1 MRIDLHL
8 QRGLFNDVYYPLLFD
23 YTRRYEV
30 YCGGA
35 GSGKSHFVF
44 QKVILK
50 ALKGKRKVLV
60 TRKVAR
66 ANRDS
71 TFQMAM
77 DTLARLRLLSFCEV
91 NKTNMAITM
100 PGGSALLFYGLD
112 DVEKLK
118 SIANITDVV
127 CEECSEMTEADVTQL
142 DLRLRAKAPDL
153 QMFFMFNPVSKAN
166 WTYKKWFADGAAVPE
181 TTRILRTT
189 YRDNRF
195 LPAAYVEALEAMRQT
210 NPVMHRIYTLGEFAS
225 LDKLVY
231 NNWRTEELDREGL
244 TGCKLLVGLD
254 FGFVNA
260 PTALVGALLD
270 EGARRVY
277 VFDEYT
283 AQGLTNDKIAQVI
296 LSKGYGKSVIIADS
310 AEQKS
315 IEEIRR
321 AGVRRIRASAKGPDS
336 VLHGIQKLQQYEIIV
351 HPKCEATVTE
361 LQNYAWQRDRATG
374 EYINKPVDEL
384 NHCLDALRYSMQCVK
399 DNRLRTMDKGA
410 LGVW

>member
-1 MRIDLHL
+1 MRIDLHI
-8 QRGLFNDVYYPLLFD
+8 QRGLFNDAYYPLLFD
-23 YTRRYEV
+23 YTKRYEV
-30 YCGGA
+30 YYGGA

-71 TFQMAM
+71 TFQMAI
-77 DTLARLRLLSFCEV
+77 DTLARLKILAYCEV
-91 NKTNMAITM
+91 NKTNMAVTM
-100 PGGSALLFYGLD
+100 PGGSVLLFYGLD

-127 CEECSEMTEADVTQL
+127 CEECSEMTEEDVTQL

-166 WTYKKWFADGAAVPE
+166 WTYKRWFADGAAVPD

-189 YRDNRF
+189 YKDNRF
-195 LPAAYVEALEAMRQT
+195 LPADYVAALEAMRQT
-210 NPVMHRIYTLGEFAS
+210 NPVMYRIYTLGEFAS

-231 NNWRTEELDREGL
+231 NNWRTEEFAREEL

-254 FGFVNA
+254 FGFVND

-270 EGARRVY
+270 EEARRVY

-283 AQGLTNDKIAQVI
+283 AQGLTNDKIAHVI
-296 LSKGYGKSVIIADS
+296 LSKGYGKSIIIADS

-321 AGVRRIRASAKGPDS
+321 AGARRIRASTKGPDS

-361 LQNYAWQRDRATG
+361 LQNYAWQKDRATG
-374 EYINKPVDEL
+374 EYINKPADEF